1 MSTKKLSK
9 KKIRK
14 IQTKTETIDSERQLE
29 SLQSELELI
38 QQAYLKTGDRAVIVL
53 QGLDAAGK
61 GGLIR
66 RMGWAM
72 DPRSFRVWPIKGPD
86 EREKRQ
92 HYLQRFWDKLPAS
105 CEIVVF
111 DRSWY
116 GRVLDERVEKLCTQ
130 DQWKRAYREINE
142 FESQLTADGFRVIK
156 IFLAVSRAE
165 QLKRFEGRINNPG
178 KRWKL
183 TYEDFRNR
191 DNWAAYQQAIREM
204 IKQTS
209 SRQAP
214 WHLIDADSKQKSR
227 VEALQIIVD
236 ALKEGVNLR
245 PPAVS
250 AEIRKL
256 AIKAGLQ
263 LTDGI

>member
-1 MSTKKLSK
+1 MSTKKISK

-14 IQTKTETIDSERQLE
+14 IQSKTEAIDWDHQLE

-72 DPRSFRVWPIKGPD
+72 DPRSFRVWPIKGPN
-86 EREKRQ
+86 EQEKRQ
-92 HYLQRFWDKLPAS
+92 HYLQRFWDKLPAKS
-105 CEIVVF
+105 EIVVF

-116 GRVLDERVEKLCTQ
+116 GRVLDERVEKLCTR
-130 DQWKRAYREINE
+130 DQWQRAYREINE
-142 FESQLTADGFRVIK
+142 FESLLTADGFRVIK

-165 QLKRFEGRINNPG
+165 QLKRFEGRINNPE

-191 DNWAAYQQAIREM
+191 DNWSAYQQAIRDM
-204 IKQTS
+204 IDRTS
-209 SRQAP
+209 SRLAP
-214 WHLIDADSKQKSR
+214 WHLIDADSKPKARVQALEII
-227 VEALQIIVD
+227 VEALKND
-236 ALKEGVNLR
+236 VNLR
-245 PPAVS
+245 PPAV
-250 AEIRKL
+250 AADIRKL
-256 AIKAGLQ
+256 ALQAGLK
-263 LTDGI
+263 LTGE

>member
-1 MSTKKLSK
+1 MSTKKISK

-14 IQTKTETIDSERQLE
+14 IQLKNETISLDNQIE

-66 RMGWAM
+66 RIAWAM
-72 DPRSFRVWPIKGPD
+72 DPRSFRVWPIKGPN
-86 EREKRQ
+86 EQEKRQ
-92 HYLQRFWDKLPAS
+92 HYLQRFWDKMPAS
-105 CEIVVF
+105 SEIVVF

-116 GRVLDERVEKLCTQ
+116 GRVLDERVEKLCNR
-130 DQWKRAYREINE
+130 DEWKRAYREINE
-142 FESQLTADGFRVIK
+142 FESQLTAAGFRVIK

-191 DNWAAYQQAIREM
+191 DNWSAYQVAVRDM
-204 IKQTS
+204 IDRTS

-214 WHLIDADSKQKSR
+214 WHWIDSDSKPKSR
-227 VEALQIIVD
+227 VQALQIIID
-236 ALKEGVNLR
+236 DLKRGVNLR

-256 AIKAGLQ
+256 AIKAGLK
-263 LTDGI
+263 LTGD